1 MHGGARLRLNF
12 IGVVLTGNQI
22 YNKVNEIKKI
32 RGVNA
37 MPKVRAYVVISGRV
51 QGVYYRALTRE
62 QARELGVNG
71 WVKNRPDRKV
81 EGLFE
86 GDREEVDKLISWC
99 RQGPPV
105 ADVTAVDVDWGNYTG
120 EFSGFK
126 IAF

>member
-1 MHGGARLRLNF
+1 MDF

-99 RQGPPV
+99 RQGPPNAWV
-105 ADVTAVDVDWGNYTG
+105 SGVDVRYEPYSGVFLS
-120 EFSGFK
+120 FSVRY
-126 IAF
+126 